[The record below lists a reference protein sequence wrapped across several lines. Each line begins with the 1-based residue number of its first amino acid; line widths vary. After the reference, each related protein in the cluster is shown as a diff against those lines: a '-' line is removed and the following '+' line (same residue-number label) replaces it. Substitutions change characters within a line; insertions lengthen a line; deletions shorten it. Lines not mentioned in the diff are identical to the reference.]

1 MKPDDRIQRRSFL
14 AASGAGVGA
23 LALLRDPDA
32 ALSASRRRIRRAR
45 VPLARD
51 GVFRHGVA
59 SGQPARQG
67 ITLWTRVDELE
78 RTSRLQVE
86 VARDADFRRL
96 VHRQTVLA
104 DAKRDFTV
112 NVHVRSH
119 SLRPGEQYFYRF
131 TGCAQ
136 DSPVGRFKTARPSN
150 SREPVRIGFFSCQ
163 DYEAGYYTA
172 HAGLAA
178 EDDLDLVV
186 CLGDYIYERS
196 FQDEPVR
203 RDTLGANRDGEVQT
217 LPEYR
222 AKYNLYH
229 TDRQLQAMRAAHPMI
244 AIWDDHEVEDNYA
257 DGLPGGQT
265 EDRRIPYAQRQRNGY
280 RAFFEHMPRI
290 QNRTDPDRIY
300 GRIPLG
306 GNAELLLLDQRRF
319 RDDQPCNPDDS
330 GFEPCPPEERAR
342 PGRTMLGAAQKDWFK
357 QALGASQ
364 ATWKVVGN
372 QVMMMALDVPARSP
386 LNTDQ
391 WDGYEAERRE
401 LIDFIAARGIND
413 VSFIT
418 GDIHTFF
425 AGQVTPSGRQ
435 GIPPIDGVPVAT
447 EFVGGSITSRGIA
460 DQAGEEAAA
469 AIAPGADAGALANN
483 PHFRYSNQQYK
494 GYGVLEARENEMLV
508 EYRGVRTRE
517 QRESEVFTL
526 QRFRVARG
534 TPEVRLEGGAV
545 PAPKPDSRG
554 TERLRR
560 LYESAD
566 H

>member
-1 MKPDDRIQRRSFL
+1 M
-14 AASGAGVGA
+14 
-23 LALLRDPDA
+23 
-32 ALSASRRRIRRAR
+32 
-45 VPLARD
+45 
-51 GVFRHGVA
+51 
-59 SGQPARQG
+59 
-67 ITLWTRVDELE
+67 TLWTRVDELE

-86 VARDADFRRL
+86 VARDPDFRRL
-96 VHRQTVLA
+96 VHRQNVLA
-104 DAKRDFTV
+104 DARRDYTV
-112 NVHVRSH
+112 TARVRSH
-119 SLRPGEQYFYRF
+119 SLRPDEQYFYRF
-131 TGCAQ
+131 VGCEQ

-150 SREPVRIGFFSCQ
+150 SRQPVRIAFFSCQ

-172 HAGLAA
+172 HAGLAGE
-178 EDDLDLVV
+178 EDIDLVV

-196 FQDEPVR
+196 FQDDPVR

-217 LPEYR
+217 LAEYR

-229 TDRQLQAMRAAHPMI
+229 SDANLRAMRAAHPMI

-290 QNRTDPDRIY
+290 QSRTDPSRIF
-300 GRIPLG
+300 GRIRLG
-306 GNAELLLLDQRRF
+306 ATADVFLLDQRRF
-319 RDDQPCNPDDS
+319 RDDQPCNPSDS
-330 GFEPCPPEERAR
+330 GFQPCPPAERAR

-357 QALGASQ
+357 SGLEASS
-364 ATWKVVGN
+364 ATWKIVAN
-372 QVMMMALDVPARSP
+372 QVMMMALDVPARNP

-401 LIDFIAARGIND
+401 LLEFIDARGIND

-435 GIPPIDGVPVAT
+435 GIPAIDGTPVAT

-460 DQAGEEAAA
+460 DQGGEEAAA
-469 AIAPGADAGALANN
+469 AIAATADPGALANN

-494 GYGVLEARENEMLV
+494 GYGVLEARDDELRV
-508 EYRGVRTRE
+508 EFRGVRSRE
-517 QRESEVFTL
+517 RRRSEMFTL
-526 QRFRVARG
+526 QRFRVERG
-534 TPEVRLEGGAV
+534 TPQVQLEGGVV
-545 PAPKPDSRG
+545 PAPKPDARG
-554 TERLRR
+554 TKRLRE
-560 LYESAD
+560 LYESAE

>member
-1 MKPDDRIQRRSFL
+1 MDDRIERRTFL
-14 AASGAGVGA
+14 AAAGAGVGA
-23 LALLRDPDA
+23 LTLLSDPDA
-32 ALSASRRRIRRAR
+32 AMSAARGRVRRSRIP
-45 VPLARD
+45 VARD
-51 GVFRHGVA
+51 GRFRHGVA
-59 SGQPARQG
+59 SGQPAQQG

-96 VHRQTVLA
+96 VHRENVLA
-104 DAKRDFTV
+104 DARRDFA
-112 NVHVRSH
+112 VHARVRSRA
-119 SLRPGEQYFYRF
+119 LRPGEQYFYRF
-131 TGCAQ
+131 VGCAEE
-136 DSPVGRFKTARPSN
+136 SPVGRFKTARPSD
-150 SREPVRIGFFSCQ
+150 SREPVRIAFFSCQ

-172 HAGLAA
+172 HAGLAQ
-178 EDDLDLVV
+178 EDDIDIVV

-217 LPEYR
+217 LAEYR

-229 TDRQLQAMRAAHPMI
+229 SDAQLRAMRAAHPMI

-265 EDRRIPYAQRQRNGY
+265 EERRIPYAARQRNAY

-290 QNRTDPDRIY
+290 QHRADPLRIF
-300 GRIPLG
+300 GRIGLG
-306 GNAELLLLDQRRF
+306 GNADLFLLDQRRF
-319 RDDQPCNPDDS
+319 RDDQPCNPDDR

-342 PGRTMLGAAQKDWFK
+342 PGRTMLGGAQKEWFK
-357 QALGASQ
+357 NGLASSR
-364 ATWKVVGN
+364 AAWKVVGN

-401 LIDFIAARGIND
+401 IVDHIASRGIGD
-413 VSFIT
+413 VTFIT

-435 GIPPIDGVPVAT
+435 GIPPVDGAPAAT

-460 DQAGEEAAA
+460 DQGGEESAA
-469 AIAPGADAGALANN
+469 AIAPGADAGALASN
-483 PHFRYSNQQYK
+483 PHYRYSNQQYK
-494 GYGVLEARENEMLV
+494 GYGVLEARENEMVV
-508 EYRGVRTRE
+508 EYRGVRSRE
-517 QRESEVFTL
+517 QRTSEVFTL
-526 QRFRVARG
+526 QRFRVQRG
-534 TPEVRLEGGAV
+534 TPEVQLEGGAV
-545 PAPKPDSRG
+545 PAPKADSRY
-554 TERLRR
+554 TDRLRR
-560 LYESAD
+560 LYENAE